1 MIGELFADVT
11 KSAETSPGKP
21 YSEVQVTVS
30 QVKDGRFRVQVTHS
44 WGSNQV
50 HYEELGKIK
59 AGAFAWSI
67 SDAICDA
74 RDRANAAGIQGILL
88 EQALWAAEDAAE
100 AKLAEQ

>member
-11 KSAETSPGKP
+11 KSEATSPGKP
-21 YSEVQVTVS
+21 YSDIRVTVS
-30 QVKDGRFRVQVTHS
+30 KVKDGRFRVQVTHS

-50 HYEELGKIK
+50 HYEELGNIK

-67 SDAICDA
+67 SDAISDA
-74 RDRANAAGIQGILL
+74 RDRANGAGIHGMLL

-100 AKLAEQ
+100 AKLAE